1 MKTNKA
7 IGLDKIS
14 AKLLKDASE
23 VIAPSIQKLINMS
36 ITQCCFPDLWKSAKI
51 TAIFKS
57 GNPQDCDNYRPI
69 SILPTLSKIL
79 ERAVKSQLYNYLEEN
94 SLLYSQQ
101 SGFRSRRST
110 STALLQMTDTL
121 LNNMDKRQV
130 TGVVYLD
137 LKKAFDTVN
146 RSLLLRKL
154 GAYGV
159 DDRCVKWFR
168 SYLTHR
174 TQCTT
179 IGEVSSTKRSVP
191 VGVPQG
197 TVLGPLLFLIY
208 INDITECLKNTQA
221 SLFADDTMVYC
232 SGSTRNE
239 LQENLNGDLSRIKK
253 WLNDHRLTINAEKS
267 QFMVIGSSQRIKAFE
282 SMILRIDED
291 ELEKVTSYKYLG
303 VIINE
308 TVNWSE
314 HIEMIQRKVLQRLG
328 MLRRIKH
335 LLPQSTREVVVNTLI
350 LPLLDY
356 GDLVWGDKSNDTL
369 MNSLQVLQN
378 KAAKEVLNM
387 RSYDSSTLALQSLYW
402 RPLKFRRQFH
412 RSQFVYKSIENNTV
426 DFQFDNR
433 SGSEVHLYNTRM
445 KDQLR
450 LPATNTNWGQLRT
463 NYHFIKEWNTLPK
476 TVTNANTKAN
486 FKSAFW
492 NMHV

>member
-1 MKTNKA
+1 M
-7 IGLDKIS
+7 I
-14 AKLLKDASE
+14 DASNG
-23 VIAPSIQKLINMS
+23 SDLI
-36 ITQCCFPDLWKSAKI
+36 
-51 TAIFKS
+51 
-57 GNPQDCDNYRPI
+57 
-69 SILPTLSKIL
+69 
-79 ERAVKSQLYNYLEEN
+79 
-94 SLLYSQQ
+94 SLIVH
-101 SGFRSRRST
+101 
-110 STALLQMTDTL
+110 M
-121 LNNMDKRQV
+121 
-130 TGVVYLD
+130 
-137 LKKAFDTVN
+137 
-146 RSLLLRKL
+146 
-154 GAYGV
+154 
-159 DDRCVKWFR
+159 
-168 SYLTHR
+168 
-174 TQCTT
+174 QCTT

-402 RPLKFRRQFH
+402 RPLK
-412 RSQFVYKSIENNTV
+412 
-426 DFQFDNR
+426 
-433 SGSEVHLYNTRM
+433 L
-445 KDQLR
+445 
-450 LPATNTNWGQLRT
+450 
-463 NYHFIKEWNTLPK
+463 
-476 TVTNANTKAN
+476 
-486 FKSAFW
+486 
-492 NMHV
+492 